1 MKSGLSKRRLGQ
13 LRARLDAGLE
23 RGDLPGFVA
32 LIHRHGQS
40 HVMVG
45 GTLALGGKERMQRDT
60 IFRIASLTKPMLAA
74 VAMILVEQGRLRLD
88 DPVEDLLP
96 ELADRRVLK
105 SVESLL
111 DDTVPANRPI
121 TLRDLLTFRLGL
133 GAVMAFPAR
142 HPIQKAM
149 EAAGVAPSPFGPTLT
164 ADQYMARLGE
174 LPLVHQPGE
183 RWLYHTGSDV
193 LGILLARTAD
203 RPLADVL
210 QERLFGPLGM
220 KDTGFCVPADKLAR
234 LACAYRHDAAAGG
247 LVCIDEGRE
256 GRWSQPPVFESG
268 GGGLVSTADDC
279 LAFWR
284 MMLDKGRHG
293 AERLLARPTV
303 EMMTTDQLL
312 PSQKEGAE
320 LFFGDTRSWGLG
332 LAVTL
337 RRTDPWE
344 TPGRFGWD
352 GGLGTSAYA
361 DPQEGL
367 IGVLLT
373 QRMMNSPRP
382 PRIFTDFWSGAY
394 QAIDD

>member
-1 MKSGLSKRRLGQ
+1 MKSGLSKSRLGRV
-13 LRARLDAGLE
+13 RARLDTGLE
-23 RGDLPGFVA
+23 RGGPPGFVA
-32 LIHRHGQS
+32 LVHRHGQS

-45 GTLALGGKERMQRDT
+45 GTQALDGKERMQRDT

-74 VAMILVEQGRLRLD
+74 AAMVLVEQGELRLD
-88 DPVEDLLP
+88 DPVDDLLP
-96 ELADRRVLK
+96 ELADRRVLR
-105 SVESLL
+105 SLASPL
-111 DDTVPANRPI
+111 DETVPARRAI
-121 TLRDLLTFRLGL
+121 TLRDLLTLRFGL
-133 GAVMAFPAR
+133 GAVMVFPSR

-149 EAAGVAPSPFGPTLT
+149 EEAGVAPGPFPPALT

-174 LPLVHQPGE
+174 LPLIHQPGE
-183 RWLYHTGSDV
+183 RWLYHTGLDV
-193 LGILLARTAD
+193 LGILLARAAD
-203 RPLADVL
+203 RPLADLL

-220 KDTGFCVPADKLAR
+220 VDTGFCVPADKLAR
-234 LACAYRHDAAAGG
+234 LACAYRHDAEAGG
-247 LVCIDEGRE
+247 LVCIDHGKD

-293 AERLLARPTV
+293 GQRLLARPTV
-303 EMMTTDQLL
+303 ELMTADQLL

-320 LFFGDTRSWGLG
+320 LFFGETRSWGFG

-352 GGLGTSAYA
+352 GGFGTSAYA

-367 IGVLLT
+367 IGILLT
-373 QRMMNSPRP
+373 QRMMDSPNP
-382 PRIFTDFWSGAY
+382 PAIFTDFWSGAY

>member
-1 MKSGLSKRRLGQ
+1 MKSGLSKSRLGRV
-13 LRARLDAGLE
+13 RARLDASLE
-23 RGDLPGFVA
+23 RGGPPGFVA
-32 LIHRHGQS
+32 LVHRHGQS

-45 GTLALGGKERMQRDT
+45 GTQALDGKERMQRDT

-74 VAMILVEQGRLRLD
+74 AAMVLVEQGELRLD
-88 DPVEDLLP
+88 DPVDDLLP
-96 ELADRRVLK
+96 ELADRRVLR
-105 SVESLL
+105 SLASPL
-111 DDTVPANRPI
+111 DETVPARRAI
-121 TLRDLLTFRLGL
+121 TLRDLLTLRFGL
-133 GAVMAFPAR
+133 GAVMVFPSR

-149 EAAGVAPSPFGPTLT
+149 EEAGVAPGPFPPALT

-174 LPLVHQPGE
+174 LPLIHQPGE
-183 RWLYHTGSDV
+183 RWLYHTGLDV
-193 LGILLARTAD
+193 LGILLARAAD
-203 RPLADVL
+203 RPLADLL

-220 KDTGFCVPADKLAR
+220 VDTGFCVPADKLAR
-234 LACAYRHDAAAGG
+234 LACAYRHDAEAGG
-247 LVCIDEGRE
+247 LVCIDHGKD

-293 AERLLARPTV
+293 GQRLLARPTV
-303 EMMTTDQLL
+303 ELMTADQLL

-320 LFFGDTRSWGLG
+320 LFFGETRSWGFG

-352 GGLGTSAYA
+352 GGFGTSAYA

-367 IGVLLT
+367 IGILLT
-373 QRMMNSPRP
+373 QRMMDSPNSPA
-382 PRIFTDFWSGAY
+382 IFTDFWSGAY

>member
-1 MKSGLSKRRLGQ
+1 MKSGLSKSRLGRV
-13 LRARLDAGLE
+13 RARLDAGLE
-23 RGDLPGFVA
+23 RGGPPGFVA
-32 LIHRHGQS
+32 LVHRHGQS

-45 GTLALGGKERMQRDT
+45 GTQALDGKERMQRDT

-74 VAMILVEQGRLRLD
+74 AAMVLVEQGELRLD
-88 DPVEDLLP
+88 DPVDDLLP
-96 ELADRRVLK
+96 ELADRRVLR
-105 SVESLL
+105 SLASPL
-111 DDTVPANRPI
+111 DETVPARRAI
-121 TLRDLLTFRLGL
+121 ALRDLLTLRFGL
-133 GAVMAFPAR
+133 GAVMVFPSR

-149 EAAGVAPSPFGPTLT
+149 EEAGVAPGPFPPALT
-164 ADQYMARLGE
+164 ADQYMVRLGE
-174 LPLVHQPGE
+174 LPLIHQPGE
-183 RWLYHTGSDV
+183 RWLYHTGLDV
-193 LGILLARTAD
+193 LGILLARAAD
-203 RPLADVL
+203 RPLADLL

-220 KDTGFCVPADKLAR
+220 VDTGFCVPADKLAR
-234 LACAYRHDAAAGG
+234 LACAYRHDAEAGG
-247 LVCIDEGRE
+247 LVCIDHGKD

-268 GGGLVSTADDC
+268 GGGLVSTVDDC

-293 AERLLARPTV
+293 GQRLLARPTV
-303 EMMTTDQLL
+303 ELMTADQLL

-320 LFFGDTRSWGLG
+320 LFFGETRSWGFG

-352 GGLGTSAYA
+352 GGFGTSAYA

-367 IGVLLT
+367 IGILLT
-373 QRMMNSPRP
+373 QRMMDSPNP
-382 PRIFTDFWSGAY
+382 PAIFTDFWSGAY

>member
-1 MKSGLSKRRLGQ
+1 MKSGLSKSRLGRV
-13 LRARLDAGLE
+13 RARLDAGLE
-23 RGDLPGFVA
+23 RGGPPGFVA
-32 LIHRHGQS
+32 LVHRHGQS

-45 GTLALGGKERMQRDT
+45 GTQALDGKERMQRDT

-74 VAMILVEQGRLRLD
+74 AAMVLVEQGELRLD
-88 DPVEDLLP
+88 DPVDDLLP
-96 ELADRRVLK
+96 ELADRRVLR
-105 SVESLL
+105 SLASPL
-111 DDTVPANRPI
+111 DETVPARRAI
-121 TLRDLLTFRLGL
+121 TLRDLLTLRFGL
-133 GAVMAFPAR
+133 GAVMVFPSR

-149 EAAGVAPSPFGPTLT
+149 AEAGVAPGPFPPALT

-174 LPLVHQPGE
+174 LPLIHQPGE
-183 RWLYHTGSDV
+183 RWLYHTGLDV
-193 LGILLARTAD
+193 LGILLARAAD
-203 RPLADVL
+203 RPLADLL

-220 KDTGFCVPADKLAR
+220 VDTGFCVPADKLAR
-234 LACAYRHDAAAGG
+234 LACAYRHDAEAGG
-247 LVCIDEGRE
+247 LVCIDHGKD

-293 AERLLARPTV
+293 GQRLLARPTV
-303 EMMTTDQLL
+303 ELMTADQLL

-320 LFFGDTRSWGLG
+320 LFFGETRSWGFG

-352 GGLGTSAYA
+352 AGFGTSAYA

-367 IGVLLT
+367 IGILLT
-373 QRMMNSPRP
+373 QRMMDSPNP
-382 PRIFTDFWSGAY
+382 PAIFTDFWSGAY